1 MATAEAKNFDSP
13 DEVRPF
19 EGNGQAKV
27 VELSGHT
34 IGLGTFEPGW
44 SWAENV
50 RPIAG
55 TDSCQVPHLA
65 YVLSGHMVVHM
76 DGGNDLEIGPGD
88 VASIPP
94 GHHAEVTGD
103 EACVMVDFG
112 DVSKYAKRD

>member
-19 EGNGQAKV
+19 EGKGQAKV
-27 VELSGHT
+27 VELAGHT
-34 IGLGTFEPGW
+34 IGFGTFEPGW
-44 SWAENV
+44 KWSENV
-50 RPIAG
+50 RPIAE

-65 YVLSGHMVVHM
+65 YVISGRMVVHM
-76 DGGNDLEIGPGD
+76 DDGTDLDIGPGD

-94 GHHAEVTGD
+94 GHDAEVPGD

-112 DVSKYAKRD
+112 DLSEYAKRH